1 MTMKTIN
8 GSTPLACALAL
19 AALALPL
26 AACGSTDRTAAAAT
40 SEAGLKVIPVTVTQN
55 GKAHVFSAEL
65 AATPEQQQQGLMY
78 RKALAPDAAML
89 FPFPQPKY
97 ASFWMKNTL
106 IPLDIVFVRSDG
118 TIDRIAENTVPL
130 SEIPVASGGEV
141 AAVLELE
148 GGTAERLGID
158 EGATV
163 TWTLPTP

>member
-1 MTMKTIN
+1 MKAIN
-8 GSTPLACALAL
+8 GRTPFCWVLAL
-19 AALALPL
+19 AILPLPL
-26 AACGSTDRTAAAAT
+26 AACGSTGGNAAAVT

-55 GKAHVFSAEL
+55 GKAHVFSTEV
-65 AATPEQQQQGLMY
+65 AATPEQQEQGLMY

-106 IPLDIVFVRSDG
+106 IPLDIVYVRSDG
-118 TIDRIAENTVPL
+118 TIDKIAENTVPM
-130 SEIPVASGGEV
+130 SEVPVASGGEV
-141 AAVLELE
+141 AAVLELA

-163 TWTLPTP
+163 SWTLPTP

>member
-1 MTMKTIN
+1 MKAIN
-8 GSTPLACALAL
+8 GRTPIFWTLAL
-19 AALALPL
+19 ATLPLPL
-26 AACGSTDRTAAAAT
+26 AACGSADGNAEAAT
-40 SEAGLKVIPVTVTQN
+40 SAAGLKVIPVTVTQN

-65 AATPEQQQQGLMY
+65 AATPEQQEQGLMY

-118 TIDRIAENTVPL
+118 TIDRIAENTVPM

-141 AAVLELE
+141 AAVLELA

-163 TWTLPTP
+163 KWTLPTP